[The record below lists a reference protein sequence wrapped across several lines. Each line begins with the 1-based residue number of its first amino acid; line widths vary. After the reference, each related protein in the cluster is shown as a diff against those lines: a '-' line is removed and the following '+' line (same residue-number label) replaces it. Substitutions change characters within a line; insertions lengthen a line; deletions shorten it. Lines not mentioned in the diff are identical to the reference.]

1 MGREAYENHV
11 RRLMFILDQEQQA
24 RLRVEDKLEDA
35 RVRISALHQC
45 MLILI
50 YKYMSVFSTFCLI
63 CLALCL

>member
-45 MLILI
+45 ML
-50 YKYMSVFSTFCLI
+50 M
-63 CLALCL
+63 